1 MAPTVTAS
9 WSSRHS
15 WRPDQTR
22 LLRLQ
27 AGRRMVQDSC
37 RPGPAPSIADQV
49 CLEAEAEAE
58 AQADA
63 AAVSPVQQSI
73 ESYGGGR

>member
-1 MAPTVTAS
+1 
-9 WSSRHS
+9 
-15 WRPDQTR
+15 
-22 LLRLQ
+22 
-27 AGRRMVQDSC
+27 MVQDSC
-37 RPGPAPSIADQV
+37 PTGSSGSSAHPV

-58 AQADA
+58 AEGEA